1 MDRRVE
7 MIAKLVKMLTSIQF
21 FLLISLILICL
32 GLTAGQV
39 SDIGG
44 FIGLMV
50 TFGLMWVL
58 EVIINKMKGRVRN
71 ERKDNKD
78 IKK

>member
-1 MDRRVE
+1 M
-7 MIAKLVKMLTSIQF
+7 MAKLVKMLTSIQC

-44 FIGLMV
+44 FIGLTV

-58 EVIINKMKGRVRN
+58 EVIINKMKRRVRN